1 MPKPEIYFIVTVD
14 FSVKVFLINHLK
26 KLSKFYKIT
35 VFVNTKDPHFL
46 RKLDVK
52 ATVHPISISRK
63 ISILKDLY
71 FLLYLFFIF
80 LIKRPNAVHS
90 LTPKAGL
97 LAMLASYLAFIP
109 LRVHTFT
116 GQVWVTSKGL
126 KKRLL
131 KFTDKLTARS
141 ATELIIDSQ
150 SQEKFL
156 IRNKIF
162 DKKKSY
168 VFGYGSICG
177 VDLNKFR
184 LNKKNYDIMR
194 NQLSIPR
201 KSFIILFLGRINFD
215 KGILDLVKAFNKINS
230 NKLYLVIVG
239 QDEDKLTN
247 LIKKKCIKKIDK
259 IRIIKFTSQ
268 PNLYLSMSDILCLPS
283 YREGFGNVI
292 IEAAAMGIPSVAS
305 NIYGIRDAIID
316 KKSGLL
322 HKKRDIKSIIKCI
335 NFFFKNKKNTQK
347 YSLFAMKRARMNF
360 NQNIITKHW
369 IEFYNNKIYKKLKIN
384 TNTL

>member
-335 NFFFKNKKNTQK
+335 NFFF
-347 YSLFAMKRARMNF
+347 
-360 NQNIITKHW
+360 
-369 IEFYNNKIYKKLKIN
+369 
-384 TNTL
+384 